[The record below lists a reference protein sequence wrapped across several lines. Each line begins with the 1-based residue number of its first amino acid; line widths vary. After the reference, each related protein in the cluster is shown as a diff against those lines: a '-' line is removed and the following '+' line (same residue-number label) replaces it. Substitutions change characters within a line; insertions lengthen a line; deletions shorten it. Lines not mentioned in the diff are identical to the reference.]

1 MQQELHYHKRIK
13 AGSNIVD
20 DDPSTRGKPLELPHR
35 WRFKDIESAKK
46 YKAAEQGFPRH
57 RSEQQRYPLAGNFV
71 NDYLLWIF
79 DSRAP
84 CHRCRRWNT
93 QSDRDRAQAAKS
105 KRLKTRLNEV

>member
-1 MQQELHYHKRIK
+1 
-13 AGSNIVD
+13 
-20 DDPSTRGKPLELPHR
+20 LPHR